1 MATEKQ
7 KQAARRNLEQ
17 ARAAKKS
24 GRTRPRKQPSS
35 RLSDRDRAVA
45 WATWSRIKRG
55 EKYDVEIEAR
65 SWREV
70 T

>member
-7 KQAARRNLEQ
+7 KQAARRNLEK
-17 ARAAKKS
+17 ARAAKNS
-24 GRTRPRKQPSS
+24 SRTRPKQRPG
-35 RLSDRDRAVA
+35 RMSDRDRAVV

-55 EKYDVEIEAR
+55 EKYDMEIEAR

>member
-7 KQAARRNLEQ
+7 KQAARRNLEK
-17 ARAAKKS
+17 ARAAKNS
-24 GRTRPRKQPSS
+24 SRTRPKQRPG
-35 RLSDRDRAVA
+35 RMSDRDRAVA

-55 EKYDVEIEAR
+55 EKYDMEIEAR